1 MNMSAHFESYI
12 GVDLAAAECNCTA
25 IDIDT
30 TVLQAQA
37 QNM

>member
-1 MNMSAHFESYI
+1 MSTHFGSYI

-25 IDIDT
+25 IDIET
-30 TVLQAQA
+30 TSLQAQA